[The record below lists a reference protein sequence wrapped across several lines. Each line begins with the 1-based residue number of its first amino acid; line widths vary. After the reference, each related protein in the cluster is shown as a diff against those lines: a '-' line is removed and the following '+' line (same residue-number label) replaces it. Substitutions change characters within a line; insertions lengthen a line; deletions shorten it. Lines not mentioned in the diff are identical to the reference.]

1 VSDQSKSDTYIT
13 PGEYRLA
20 KEDIEINSGREKIT
34 IRVANTGDRPIQVGS
49 HIHFVETN
57 RQLSFDREKA
67 IGKRL
72 NIPAGTAVRFEPGQE
87 KEVELTQL
95 GGNQCVYGVSHLTD
109 GSVLQKKQIMQKV
122 RDLHYKGAE

>member
-1 VSDQSKSDTYIT
+1 VSHQNKSDTYIT

-20 KEDIEINSGREKIT
+20 QDDIEINSGRENTT
-34 IRVANTGDRPIQVGS
+34 IRVSNTGDRPIQVGS

-57 RQLSFDREKA
+57 RQLLFDREKA
-67 IGKRL
+67 VGQRL

-95 GGNQCVYGVSHLTD
+95 GGGRCVYGVSNLTD
-109 GSVLQKKQIMQKV
+109 GPSLHKKQILQKA
-122 RDLHYKGAE
+122 RDLHYKGVE

>member
-1 VSDQSKSDTYIT
+1 MSHQDKNDTYIT

-20 KEDIEINSGREKIT
+20 KDDIEINAGRATTK

-57 RQLSFDREKA
+57 RQLLFDRVEA
-67 IGKRL
+67 VGRRL

-87 KEVELTQL
+87 KEVELTEL
-95 GGNQCVYGVSHLTD
+95 CGDRCVYGVANLCD
-109 GSVLQKKQIMQKV
+109 GPLDQKEQIMQKA
-122 RDLHYKGAE
+122 RDLHYRGAE